1 MSTRLPRASRALFG
15 SRVMAADD
23 AADALLFSAVQLQ
36 PRPAPLRPARS
47 PLLTSPSLSPALIAR
62 CVDTDTGNEHI
73 FRRTCVCLLVC
84 PSALPA
90 CLSVCSFVRPHR
102 VAYRSQCIVFQFE
115 AARVLSSDLFI
126 PHCTRAISPAAPA
139 LAHSLPAAP
148 LPRCPTAPLHSN
160 LITQRH
166 ARSTLH
172 AAQGTR
178 HAARQRRRPPTR
190 RPSRC

>member
-1 MSTRLPRASRALFG
+1 MTLLMRCCFRLFSFSHALPRSAPPVR
-15 SRVMAADD
+15 
-23 AADALLFSAVQLQ
+23 LFSPLPLFLPHSLRAALTLTPEMNTFSGVRVSACLSV
-36 PRPAPLRPARS
+36 RPP
-47 PLLTSPSLSPALIAR
+47 
-62 CVDTDTGNEHI
+62 
-73 FRRTCVCLLVC
+73 CLPV
-84 PSALPA
+84 